1 MGAGVRI
8 ETDIMPATGVAG
20 AAAIGLAWKPREAMR
35 GVPWTEALPSV
46 ATTTGITSRDDV
58 VTRGRVSA
66 AGTRALLPALLPTL
80 LILVGAFG
88 SPLPGIS
95 IIPPASGAS
104 FDAAAVRLGVIAIA
118 TLGAGAMGFAA
129 FASPGPGI
137 TIKPLVSTEEED
149 ASAASAWASSACA
162 AARMAASAAWAAAA

>member
-8 ETDIMPATGVAG
+8 ETVIMPATSVAG
-20 AAAIGLAWKPREAMR
+20 AAEIGLAWNPREATR
-35 GVPWTEALPSV
+35 GVPWNDALPSV
-46 ATTTGITSRDDV
+46 ATTTGITSREDV
-58 VTRGRVSA
+58 VTRGRVST
-66 AGTRALLPALLPTL
+66 AGARAL

-104 FDAAAVRLGVIAIA
+104 FDTAAVRLGDIAS
-118 TLGAGAMGFAA
+118 LGAAAIGFAA

-137 TIKPLVSTEEED
+137 TMKPLVSAEEED
-149 ASAASAWASSACA
+149 ASAASAWASSASA